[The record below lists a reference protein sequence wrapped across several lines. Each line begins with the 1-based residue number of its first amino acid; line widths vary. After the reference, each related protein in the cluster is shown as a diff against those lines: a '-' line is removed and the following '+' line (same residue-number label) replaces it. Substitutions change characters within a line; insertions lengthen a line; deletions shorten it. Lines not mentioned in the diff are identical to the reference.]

1 MRGCSRTFHGMLL
14 GCSVLAGVPAAA
26 MAQQPGAADARPAN
40 DDIVVTARRREERLQ
55 DVPVAVTALGAAAIE
70 RQGVVS
76 VQDIRRIAPSTN
88 VSQSA
93 GGGRQIP
100 LFTIRGQR
108 QGDTLASVDPSVG
121 IYIGDQLFKRTFG
134 VDQVA
139 FDLASVEVLKGAQ
152 GTLFGLN
159 VTGGN
164 IIFRPALPTDD
175 FGASVMVGIGNFD
188 DRKIEGYVNIPLGE
202 GAALRVAGRYEKR
215 DGYIR
220 VTRRDGADMPRPEFK
235 DGQQTYSPGGRREDA
250 QDLDGGAFRISL
262 KLNPTDNLESVF
274 SGNYMRS
281 GTNGSGFRMTEFVSP
296 STLTALQTLPVVQA
310 AYDDSQALGFY
321 EARSNVRSY
330 AKTSPAWN
338 ITNTTSYHIS
348 DAVTLKNI
356 IGYRRYK
363 TKNFENIDGS
373 DLRYMEYGTNQN
385 GREFSEEFQIVG
397 TTDELDWIVGAYY
410 MQEKVRAF
418 SNSISL
424 LAPSF
429 DAFQTPYNVF
439 ENVKNRTKSVFGS
452 ATQKLDNITGG
463 LSLTLGGRYTWDTR
477 QAEYGTIYLIGQP
490 GQYCGF
496 GADVA
501 AAPGNPYDFDPATCL
516 VNRKKTFSKF
526 TYTATLDWKVSQDL
540 LVYFSNRKGYRAGGW
555 GTRAQSAAQLVPF
568 NPDTVVDF
576 ELGAKYNHRF
586 GNGGSV
592 TVNAALYRSNYSDI
606 QRLVPYQDPVTKLV
620 FTNVVNAANARI
632 QGFELETTLR
642 PNRFIELS
650 GFLSHTDPKYKRFDI
665 FDSATGTTQNVAAVA
680 DFSGVSRWQYGL
692 TGRLSS
698 ELGSIAEEGAV
709 QLTWYHQSKFNIQD
723 RPYRSLYGVTPGY
736 GLLNGRVELNKIS
749 GQNINAAFFV
759 NNLLDRKYEVAN
771 YSLEREIGFSSR
783 LVGAP
788 RMYGLE
794 VRFTY

>member
-1 MRGCSRTFHGMLL
+1 MRGCNRTMRLL
-14 GCSVLAGVPAAA
+14 LSCSTLAWMPTAA
-26 MAQQPGAADARPAN
+26 MAQQQGVTAAQASAG
-40 DDIVVTARRREERLQ
+40 DIVVTARRREERLQ
-55 DVPVAVTALGAAAIE
+55 DVPVAVTALNAAAIE

-108 QGDTLASVDPSVG
+108 QGDTLSSVDPSVG
-121 IYIGDQLFKRTFG
+121 IYIGDQLFKRTYG

-164 IIFRPALPTDD
+164 IIFRPQLPTDT
-175 FGASVMVGIGNFD
+175 FGASLLVGIGNFD
-188 DRKIEGYVNIPLGE
+188 DRKIEGYVNVPLGE

-220 VTRRDGADMPRPEFK
+220 VTQRSGADMPRPEFR
-235 DGQQTYSPGGRREDA
+235 DGEQTYTPGGTREDA
-250 QDLDGGAFRISL
+250 QDLDGGAFRVTL
-262 KLNPTDNLESVF
+262 RLNPTDDLESIF

-281 GTNGSGFRMTEFVSP
+281 STNGSGFRMTEFVSP

-310 AYDDSQALGFY
+310 AYDDSQALGFH

-338 ITNTTSYHIS
+338 IANTTSYELS

-356 IGYRRYK
+356 IGFRRYN

-373 DLRYMEYGTNQN
+373 DLRFMEYGTQQK

-397 TTDELDWIVGAYY
+397 STEELDWIVGAYY

-418 SNSISL
+418 SNSTSL
-424 LAPSF
+424 LSPAL
-429 DAFQTPYNVF
+429 DAVQTPYNVY
-439 ENVKNRTKSVFGS
+439 ENVTNTTKSIFGS
-452 ATQKLDNITGG
+452 ATQKLDNVVQG

-477 QAEYGTIYLIGQP
+477 KAEYGTIYLIGTP
-490 GQYCGF
+490 GRRCGF
-496 GADVA
+496 GADVS
-501 AAPGNPYDFDPATCL
+501 AAPGNPYNFDPATCF
-516 VNRKKTFSKF
+516 VNMKKDFSKF
-526 TYTATLDWKVSQDL
+526 TYTATLDWKVTPDL

-555 GTRAQSAAQLVPF
+555 GTRAQSAAQLIPF

-576 ELGAKYNHRF
+576 ELGAKYSTRF
-586 GNGGSV
+586 DNGGSL

-606 QRLVPYQDPVTKLV
+606 QRLVPYQDPVTQLV

-650 GFLSHTDPKYKRFDI
+650 GFVSHTDPKYKRFDM
-665 FDSATGTTQNVAAVA
+665 FDAASGTTVNVANVA

-692 TGRLSS
+692 SGRVSS
-698 ELGSIAEEGAV
+698 ALGSVAEEGAV
-709 QLTWYHQSKFNIQD
+709 QLTWYHQTSFNIQD
-723 RPYRSLYGVTPGY
+723 RPYSSIYGVTPGY
-736 GLLNGRVELNKIS
+736 GLLNGRVELNGIAGHS
-749 GQNINAAFFV
+749 INAAFFV
-759 NNLLDRKYEVAN
+759 NNLLDKKYEVAN